1 MQRSNRYHIGI
12 FGRRNVGKST
22 LLNALCGQDVAIVSD
37 VAGTTTDTVWKNI
50 ELPGI
55 GAAVI
60 GDTAGFDDIGDL
72 GSMRNERTRRASQQV
87 DMALI
92 LVNGNPGD
100 ATYELEW
107 RDFFKKADIPTIF
120 VMTKADTC
128 TDTSNVSTST
138 KDSNCTNTSNVSTS
152 TKDYD
157 LWRDVLNEEI
167 ISVSAKEKKG
177 IDILLSKMASLYS
190 NDDNLDDITYSLVK
204 AGDVVVLVMPQDASA
219 PKGRLI
225 QPQVVTLRN
234 LLDKHALALCC
245 APEELPQMLKSLNNP
260 PSLIIT
266 DSQVFAQV
274 QPLTPKETKLT
285 SFSVLMA
292 RHKGDI
298 DTFREGADALMA
310 LPKNGKVLVAEAC
323 SHIPQ
328 NEDIG
333 RVKLPKML
341 RKKFG
346 EELQIDIVSG
356 NDFPEDLSSYDLII
370 HCGACMF
377 TRRHVLSRVRRAKA
391 QNIPITNYGIAIAAL
406 TDILNKVTI

>member
-12 FGRRNVGKST
+12 FGRRNAGKST
-22 LLNALCGQDVAIVSD
+22 LLNALSGQDVAIVSD

-60 GDTAGFDDIGDL
+60 GDTAGFDDIGEL
-72 GSMRNERTRRASQQV
+72 GLMRNERTKRTSQQV
-87 DMALI
+87 DMAII
-92 LVNGNPGD
+92 LVTGTPDD
-100 ATYELEW
+100 ATYEMEW
-107 RDFFKKADIPTIF
+107 RDFFKNADIPVLF
-120 VMTKADTC
+120 VMTKC
-128 TDTSNVSTST
+128 
-138 KDSNCTNTSNVSTS
+138 DSGSQDKYLS
-152 TKDYD
+152 
-157 LWRDVLNEEI
+157 LWKDVLQEDVCA
-167 ISVSAKEKKG
+167 VSAKENIG
-177 IDILLSKMASLYS
+177 IDILLDKMASLYK

-204 AGDVVVLVMPQDASA
+204 EGDVVLLVMPQDASA

-234 LLDKHALALCC
+234 ILDKQAIALCC
-245 APEELPQMLKSLNNP
+245 TPEKMPQTLASLNNP

-274 QPLTPKETKLT
+274 QALTPKESKLT

-298 DTFREGADALMA
+298 DTFREAADVLMS
-310 LPKNGKVLVAEAC
+310 LHKNAKILIAEAC

-333 RVKLPKML
+333 RVKLPRML
-341 RKKFG
+341 RNKFG

-391 QNIPITNYGIAIAAL
+391 QNVPITNYGIAIAAL
-406 TDILNKVTI
+406 TGILNKVTI

>member
-12 FGRRNVGKST
+12 FGRRNAGKST
-22 LLNALCGQDVAIVSD
+22 LLNALSGQDVAIVSD

-60 GDTAGFDDIGDL
+60 GDTAGFDDIGEL
-72 GSMRNERTRRASQQV
+72 GLMRNERTKRTSQQV
-87 DMALI
+87 DMAII
-92 LVNGNPGD
+92 LVTGTPDD
-100 ATYELEW
+100 ATYEMEW
-107 RDFFKKADIPTIF
+107 RDFFKNADIPVLF
-120 VMTKADTC
+120 VMTKC
-128 TDTSNVSTST
+128 
-138 KDSNCTNTSNVSTS
+138 
-152 TKDYD
+152 D
-157 LWRDVLNEEI
+157 LGSQDKYLSLWKDVLQEDVCA
-167 ISVSAKEKKG
+167 VSAKENIG
-177 IDILLSKMASLYS
+177 IDILLDKMASLYK

-204 AGDVVVLVMPQDASA
+204 EGDVVLLVMPQDASA

-234 LLDKHALALCC
+234 ILDKQAIALCC
-245 APEELPQMLKSLNNP
+245 TPEKMPQTLASLNNP

-274 QPLTPKETKLT
+274 QALTPKESKLT

-298 DTFREGADALMA
+298 DTFREAADVLMS
-310 LPKNGKVLVAEAC
+310 LPKNAKILIAEAC

-333 RVKLPKML
+333 RVKLPRML
-341 RKKFG
+341 RNKFG

-391 QNIPITNYGIAIAAL
+391 QNVPITNYGIAIAAL
-406 TDILNKVTI
+406 TGILNKVTI

>member
-12 FGRRNVGKST
+12 FGRRNAGKST
-22 LLNALCGQDVAIVSD
+22 LLNALSGQDVSIVSD

-60 GDTAGFDDIGDL
+60 ADTAGFDDSGEL
-72 GSMRNERTRRASQQV
+72 GLMRNERTKRASQQV
-87 DMALI
+87 DMAII
-92 LVNGNPGD
+92 LVTGTPD
-100 ATYELEW
+100 DVTYEMEW
-107 RDFFKKADIPTIF
+107 RDFFRNAYIPVIF
-120 VMTKADTC
+120 VMTKC
-128 TDTSNVSTST
+128 
-138 KDSNCTNTSNVSTS
+138 DSEIQEGNLA
-152 TKDYD
+152 
-157 LWRDVLNEEI
+157 LWKEI
-167 ISVSAKEKKG
+167 LKEDIYPISAKENIG
-177 IDILLSKMASLYS
+177 IDVLLDKMASLYKK
-190 NDDNLDDITYSLVK
+190 DDNLDDITYSLVK
-204 AGDVVVLVMPQDASA
+204 EGDVVLLVMPQDASA

-234 LLDKHALALCC
+234 LLDKQAIALCC
-245 APEELPQMLKSLNNP
+245 TPEKMSQTLASLQNP

-274 QPLTPKETKLT
+274 QALTPKESKLT

-298 DTFREGADALMA
+298 DTFREAADVLMS
-310 LPKNGKVLVAEAC
+310 LPKNAKILIAEAC

-333 RVKLPKML
+333 RVKLPRML
-341 RKKFG
+341 RNKFG

-391 QNIPITNYGIAIAAL
+391 QNVPITNYGIAIAAL
-406 TDILNKVTI
+406 TGILNKVTI

>member
-1 MQRSNRYHIGI
+1 MKDTQRSNRYHIGI

-22 LLNALCGQDVAIVSD
+22 LLNALTGQDVSIVSD

-60 GDTAGFDDIGDL
+60 GDTAGFDDVGEL
-72 GSMRNERTRRASQQV
+72 GGMRNERTKRAAKQI
-87 DMALI
+87 DMALV
-92 LVNGNPGD
+92 LVSGTPD
-100 ATYELEW
+100 DTTYELEW
-107 RDFFKKADIPTIF
+107 NELFKNADIPVIF
-120 VMTKADTC
+120 VMTKCDC
-128 TDTSNVSTST
+128 DDNENL
-138 KDSNCTNTSNVSTS
+138 K
-152 TKDYD
+152 
-157 LWRDVLNEEI
+157 LWQEVFKQELCC
-167 ISVSAKEKKG
+167 VSAKEGRGLDQLLETMAVLYKK
-177 IDILLSKMASLYS
+177 
-190 NDDNLDDITYSLVK
+190 DDNLDDITHTLVK
-204 AGDVVVLVMPQDASA
+204 SGDVVVLVMPQDAQA

-245 APEELPQMLKSLNNP
+245 APEELPQMLDNLKTP

-274 QPLTPKETKLT
+274 KVLTPKETKLT

-298 DTFREGADALMA
+298 DSFREGADALMA
-310 LPKNGKVLVAEAC
+310 LPNDGKVLIAEAC

-346 EELQIDIVSG
+346 EKLQIDIVSG
-356 NDFPEDLSSYDLII
+356 NDFPEDLSKYDLII

-377 TRRHVLSRVRRAKA
+377 TRRHVLSRVRQAKM

-406 TDILNKVTI
+406 TGILNNVEI

>member
-1 MQRSNRYHIGI
+1 MKETTARSNRYHIGI
-12 FGRRNVGKST
+12 FGRRNAGKST
-22 LLNALCGQDVAIVSD
+22 LLNALTGQDVSIVSD

-60 GDTAGFDDIGDL
+60 ADTAGFDDIGEL
-72 GSMRNERTRRASQQV
+72 GNMRNERTKRASQQV
-87 DMALI
+87 DMAII
-92 LVNGNPGD
+92 LVTGKPD
-100 ATYELEW
+100 EASFEIEW
-107 RDFFKKADIPTIF
+107 RDFFKKAEIPTIF
-120 VMTKADTC
+120 VLTKCDADADSD
-128 TDTSNVSTST
+128 TDTDTDTDPVSVPVP
-138 KDSNCTNTSNVSTS
+138 NTWSQIIGQE
-152 TKDYD
+152 
-157 LWRDVLNEEI
+157 VLP
-167 ISVSAKEKKG
+167 ISALNGKG
-177 IDILLSKMASLYS
+177 IDVLLAKMASLYS
-190 NDDNLDDITYSLVK
+190 KDDNLDDITYSLVK

-245 APEELPQMLKSLNNP
+245 APEELPQMLENLKTP
-260 PSLIIT
+260 PALIIT

-298 DTFREGADALMA
+298 DTFRDGAEALMA
-310 LPKNGKVLVAEAC
+310 LNKNSKVLIAEAC

-333 RVKLPKML
+333 RVKLPRML

-356 NDFPEDLSSYDLII
+356 NDFPEDLSQYDLII

>member
-12 FGRRNVGKST
+12 FGRRNAGKST
-22 LLNALCGQDVAIVSD
+22 LLNALSGQDVAIVSD

-60 GDTAGFDDIGDL
+60 GDTAGFDDSGEL
-72 GSMRNERTRRASQQV
+72 GLMRNERTKRASQQV
-87 DMALI
+87 DMAII
-92 LVNGNPGD
+92 LVTGTPDD
-100 ATYELEW
+100 ATYEMEW
-107 RDFFKKADIPTIF
+107 RDFFRNADIPVLF
-120 VMTKADTC
+120 VMTKC
-128 TDTSNVSTST
+128 
-138 KDSNCTNTSNVSTS
+138 
-152 TKDYD
+152 D
-157 LWRDVLNEEI
+157 LETQDGYLSLWKDVLQEDVCA
-167 ISVSAKEKKG
+167 VSAKENIG
-177 IDILLSKMASLYS
+177 IDILLDKMASLYKK
-190 NDDNLDDITYSLVK
+190 DDNLDDITYSLVK
-204 AGDVVVLVMPQDASA
+204 EGDVVLLVMPQDASA

-234 LLDKHALALCC
+234 ILDKQAIALCC
-245 APEELPQMLKSLNNP
+245 TPEKMPQTLASLNNP

-274 QPLTPKETKLT
+274 HALTPKESRLT

-298 DTFREGADALMA
+298 DTFREAADVLMS
-310 LPKNGKVLVAEAC
+310 LTKNAKILIAEAC

-333 RVKLPKML
+333 RVKLPRML
-341 RKKFG
+341 RNKFG

-356 NDFPEDLSSYDLII
+356 NDFPEDLTSYDLII

-391 QNIPITNYGIAIAAL
+391 QNVPITNYGIAIAAL
-406 TDILNKVTI
+406 TGILNKVTI

>member
-12 FGRRNVGKST
+12 FGRRNAGKST
-22 LLNALCGQDVAIVSD
+22 LLNALSGQDVSIVSD

-60 GDTAGFDDIGDL
+60 ADTAGFDDSGEL
-72 GSMRNERTRRASQQV
+72 GLMRNERTKRASQQV
-87 DMALI
+87 DMAII
-92 LVNGNPGD
+92 LVTGTPD
-100 ATYELEW
+100 DVTYEMEW
-107 RDFFKKADIPTIF
+107 RDFFRNADIPVIF
-120 VMTKADTC
+120 VMTKC
-128 TDTSNVSTST
+128 
-138 KDSNCTNTSNVSTS
+138 DSGIQEGNLA
-152 TKDYD
+152 
-157 LWRDVLNEEI
+157 LWKEI
-167 ISVSAKEKKG
+167 LKEDIYPISAKENIG
-177 IDILLSKMASLYS
+177 IDVLLDKMASLYKK
-190 NDDNLDDITYSLVK
+190 DDNLDDITYSLVK
-204 AGDVVVLVMPQDASA
+204 EGDVVLLVMPQDASA

-234 LLDKHALALCC
+234 LLDKQAIALCC
-245 APEELPQMLKSLNNP
+245 TPEKMSQTLASLQNP

-274 QPLTPKETKLT
+274 QALTPKESKLT

-298 DTFREGADALMA
+298 DTFREAADVLMS
-310 LPKNGKVLVAEAC
+310 LPKNAKILIAEAC

-333 RVKLPKML
+333 RVKLPRML
-341 RKKFG
+341 RNKFG

-391 QNIPITNYGIAIAAL
+391 QNVPITNYGIAIAAL
-406 TDILNKVTI
+406 TGILNKVTI

>member
-22 LLNALCGQDVAIVSD
+22 LLNALTGQDVSIVSD

-60 GDTAGFDDIGDL
+60 GDTAGFDDIGEL
-72 GSMRNERTRRASQQV
+72 GLMRNERTRRAAQQV

-92 LVNGNPGD
+92 LVSGRPED
-100 ATYELEW
+100 ASYEIEW

-120 VMTKADTC
+120 VMTKCDLGFQNFK
-128 TDTSNVSTST
+128 TSESQNLEDMS
-138 KDSNCTNTSNVSTS
+138 
-152 TKDYD
+152 
-157 LWRDVLNEEI
+157 LWRETLQEDVYA
-167 ISVSAKEKKG
+167 VSARENKG
-177 IDILLSKMASLYS
+177 IDVLLAKMASLYS

-245 APEELPQMLKSLNNP
+245 APEELPKMLENLTTP
-260 PSLIIT
+260 PALIIT

-298 DTFREGADALMA
+298 DTFKEGAEALMA
-310 LPKNGKVLVAEAC
+310 LTKNSKVLIAEAC

-333 RVKLPKML
+333 RVKLPRML

-346 EELQIDIVSG
+346 EDLQIDIVSG
-356 NDFPEDLSSYDLII
+356 NDFPDDLSQYDLVI

-391 QNIPITNYGIAIAAL
+391 QNIPITNYGIALAAL
-406 TDILNKVTI
+406 TNILDKVTI

>member
-12 FGRRNVGKST
+12 FGRRNAGKST
-22 LLNALCGQDVAIVSD
+22 LLNALAGQDVSIVSD

-60 GDTAGFDDIGDL
+60 GDTAGFDDIGEL
-72 GSMRNERTRRASQQV
+72 GSMRNERTRRTSQQV
-87 DMALI
+87 DMAVI
-92 LVNGNPGD
+92 LVNGRPD
-100 ATYELEW
+100 DVTYELEW
-107 RDFFKKADIPTIF
+107 RDFFKKADIPVIF
-120 VMTKADTC
+120 VLTKCDEC
-128 TDTSNVSTST
+128 EGNGESQGFWRNV
-138 KDSNCTNTSNVSTS
+138 
-152 TKDYD
+152 
-157 LWRDVLNEEI
+157 LGQDVL
-167 ISVSAKEKKG
+167 SVSAKENKG
-177 IDILLSKMASLYS
+177 IDVLLSKMASLYS

-245 APEELPQMLKSLNNP
+245 APEELPQMLESLKTP
-260 PSLIIT
+260 PALIIT

-274 QPLTPKETKLT
+274 QPLTPKETRLT

-310 LPKNGKVLVAEAC
+310 LPKNGKVLIAEAC

-333 RVKLPKML
+333 RVKLPRML

-356 NDFPEDLSSYDLII
+356 NDFPEDLSQYDLII

>member
-22 LLNALCGQDVAIVSD
+22 LLNALTGQDVSIVSD

-60 GDTAGFDDIGDL
+60 GDTAGFDDIGEL
-72 GSMRNERTRRASQQV
+72 GTMRNERTKRAAQQI

-92 LVNGNPGD
+92 LVNGKPD
-100 ATYELEW
+100 DISYELQW

-120 VMTKADTC
+120 VMTKVDADAD
-128 TDTSNVSTST
+128 DT
-138 KDSNCTNTSNVSTS
+138 
-152 TKDYD
+152 D
-157 LWRDVLNEEI
+157 LWKSALNEDI
-167 ISVSAKEKKG
+167 IPVSAKEGRG
-177 IDILLSKMASLYS
+177 IDVLLDKMASLYS

-245 APEELPQMLKSLNNP
+245 APEELPLMLKNLNNP

-274 QPLTPKETKLT
+274 QALTPKETKLT

-298 DTFREGADALMA
+298 DTFREAADALMA
-310 LPKNGKVLVAEAC
+310 LRRNGKVLIAEAC

-356 NDFPEDLSSYDLII
+356 NDFPEDLSQYDIII

-406 TDILNKVTI
+406 TGILNKVTI

>member
-12 FGRRNVGKST
+12 FGRRNAGKST
-22 LLNALCGQDVAIVSD
+22 LLNALSGQDVSIVSD

-60 GDTAGFDDIGDL
+60 ADTAGFDDSGEL
-72 GSMRNERTRRASQQV
+72 GLMRNERTKRASQQV
-87 DMALI
+87 DMAI
-92 LVNGNPGD
+92 MLVTGTPD
-100 ATYELEW
+100 DVTYEMEW
-107 RDFFKKADIPTIF
+107 RDFFRNADIPVIF
-120 VMTKADTC
+120 VMTKC
-128 TDTSNVSTST
+128 
-138 KDSNCTNTSNVSTS
+138 DSGIQEGNLA
-152 TKDYD
+152 
-157 LWRDVLNEEI
+157 LWKDVLKEDVYPI
-167 ISVSAKEKKG
+167 SAKENIG
-177 IDILLSKMASLYS
+177 IDMLLDKMASLYK

-204 AGDVVVLVMPQDASA
+204 EGDVVLLVMPQDASA

-234 LLDKHALALCC
+234 LLDKQAIALCC
-245 APEELPQMLKSLNNP
+245 TPEKMSQTLASLQNP

-274 QPLTPKETKLT
+274 HALTPKESKLT

-298 DTFREGADALMA
+298 DTFREAADVLMS
-310 LPKNGKVLVAEAC
+310 LTKNAKILIAEAC

-333 RVKLPKML
+333 RVKLPRML
-341 RKKFG
+341 RNKFG
-346 EELQIDIVSG
+346 EELKIDIVSG

-391 QNIPITNYGIAIAAL
+391 QNVPITNYGIAIAAL
-406 TDILNKVTI
+406 TGILNKVTL

>member
-12 FGRRNVGKST
+12 FGRRNAGKST
-22 LLNALCGQDVAIVSD
+22 LLNALTGQDVSIVSD

-60 GDTAGFDDIGDL
+60 ADTAGFDDEGEL
-72 GSMRNERTRRASQQV
+72 GNMRNERTRRAAQQV
-87 DMALI
+87 DMAII
-92 LVNGNPGD
+92 LVTGKPDD
-100 ATYELEW
+100 ASFEIEW
-107 RDFFKKADIPTIF
+107 RDFFKKAEIPTIF
-120 VMTKADTC
+120 VITKCA
-128 TDTSNVSTST
+128 SESQSQ
-138 KDSNCTNTSNVSTS
+138 
-152 TKDYD
+152 
-157 LWRDVLNEEI
+157 RDAEMNWSHIFGQEVLP
-167 ISVSAKEKKG
+167 ISALNGKG
-177 IDILLSKMASLYS
+177 IDILLAKMASLYS
-190 NDDNLDDITYSLVK
+190 KDDNLDDITYSLVK

-245 APEELPQMLKSLNNP
+245 APEELPQILENLKTP
-260 PSLIIT
+260 PALIIT

-310 LPKNGKVLVAEAC
+310 LKKNGKVLIAEAC

-356 NDFPEDLSSYDLII
+356 NDFPEDLSQYDLII

>member
-12 FGRRNVGKST
+12 FGRRNAGKST
-22 LLNALCGQDVAIVSD
+22 LLNALSGQDVSIVSD

-60 GDTAGFDDIGDL
+60 ADTAGFDDSGEL
-72 GSMRNERTRRASQQV
+72 GLMRNERTKRASQQV
-87 DMALI
+87 DMAII
-92 LVNGNPGD
+92 LVTGTPD
-100 ATYELEW
+100 DVTYEMEW
-107 RDFFKKADIPTIF
+107 RDFFRNADIPVIF
-120 VMTKADTC
+120 VMTKC
-128 TDTSNVSTST
+128 
-138 KDSNCTNTSNVSTS
+138 DSGIQEGNLA
-152 TKDYD
+152 
-157 LWRDVLNEEI
+157 LWKEI
-167 ISVSAKEKKG
+167 LKEDIYPISAKENIG
-177 IDILLSKMASLYS
+177 IDVLLDKMASLYKK
-190 NDDNLDDITYSLVK
+190 DDNLDDITYSLVK
-204 AGDVVVLVMPQDASA
+204 EGDVVLLVMPQDTSA

-234 LLDKHALALCC
+234 LLDKQAIALCC
-245 APEELPQMLKSLNNP
+245 TPEKMSQTLASLQNP

-274 QPLTPKETKLT
+274 QALTPKESKLT

-298 DTFREGADALMA
+298 DTFREAADVLMS
-310 LPKNGKVLVAEAC
+310 LPKNAKILIAEAC

-333 RVKLPKML
+333 RVKLPRML
-341 RKKFG
+341 RNKFG

-391 QNIPITNYGIAIAAL
+391 QNVPITNYGIAIAAL
-406 TDILNKVTI
+406 TGILNKVTI

>member
-1 MQRSNRYHIGI
+1 MKETTARSNRYHIGI
-12 FGRRNVGKST
+12 FGRRNAGKST
-22 LLNALCGQDVAIVSD
+22 LLNALTGQDVSIVSD

-60 GDTAGFDDIGDL
+60 ADTAGFDDIGEL
-72 GSMRNERTRRASQQV
+72 GNMRNERTKRASQQV
-87 DMALI
+87 DMAII
-92 LVNGNPGD
+92 LVTGKPDD
-100 ATYELEW
+100 ASFEIEW
-107 RDFFKKADIPTIF
+107 RDFFKKAEIPTIF
-120 VMTKADTC
+120 VLTKCDSDADSDADSDS
-128 TDTSNVSTST
+128 DTWSH
-138 KDSNCTNTSNVSTS
+138 
-152 TKDYD
+152 
-157 LWRDVLNEEI
+157 VLGQEVLP
-167 ISVSAKEKKG
+167 ISALNGKG
-177 IDILLSKMASLYS
+177 IDVLLAKMASLYS
-190 NDDNLDDITYSLVK
+190 KDDNLDDITYSLVK

-245 APEELPQMLKSLNNP
+245 APEELPQMLESLKTP
-260 PSLIIT
+260 PALIIT

-310 LPKNGKVLVAEAC
+310 LPKNGKVLIAEAC

-333 RVKLPKML
+333 RVKLPRML

-356 NDFPEDLSSYDLII
+356 NDFPEDLSQYDLVI

>member
-22 LLNALCGQDVAIVSD
+22 LINALTKQDVSIVSD

-60 GDTAGFDDIGDL
+60 GDTAGFDDSGEL
-72 GSMRNERTRRASQQV
+72 GILRNERTKRAAQQV
-87 DMALI
+87 DMAII
-92 LVNGNPGD
+92 LVTGNPGD
-100 ATYELEW
+100 ASYELEW
-107 RDFFKKADIPTIF
+107 RNFFKNADIPTIF
-120 VMTKADTC
+120 VLTK
-128 TDTSNVSTST
+128 
-138 KDSNCTNTSNVSTS
+138 
-152 TKDYD
+152 YD
-157 LWRDVLNEEI
+157 LKTQEGDLSLWKDVLQEDVCA
-167 ISVSAKEKKG
+167 VSAKDNIG
-177 IDILLSKMASLYS
+177 IDILLDKMASLYK

-204 AGDVVVLVMPQDASA
+204 EGDVVVLVMPQDASA

-234 LLDKHALALCC
+234 LLDKQAMAFCC
-245 APEELPQMLKSLNNP
+245 TPEKLPQTLASLNAS

-274 QPLTPKETKLT
+274 QALTPKETKLT

-298 DTFREGADALMA
+298 DTFREAADVLMS
-310 LPKNGKVLVAEAC
+310 LPKNAKILIAEAC

-333 RVKLPKML
+333 RVKLPRML
-341 RKKFG
+341 RNKFG
-346 EELQIDIVSG
+346 NELQIDIVSG
-356 NDFPEDLSSYDLII
+356 NDFPDDLSSYDLII

-391 QNIPITNYGIAIAAL
+391 QNVPITNYGIAIAAL
-406 TDILNKVTI
+406 TGILNKVTI

>member
-22 LLNALCGQDVAIVSD
+22 LLNALSGQDVAIVSD

-60 GDTAGFDDIGDL
+60 GDTAGFDDSGEL
-72 GSMRNERTRRASQQV
+72 GLMRNERTKRASQQV
-87 DMALI
+87 DMAMI
-92 LVNGNPGD
+92 LVTGTPD
-100 ATYELEW
+100 DVTYEMEW
-107 RDFFKKADIPTIF
+107 RDFFRNADIPVVF
-120 VMTKADTC
+120 VMTKCDSGIQEENLALW
-128 TDTSNVSTST
+128 
-138 KDSNCTNTSNVSTS
+138 KDA
-152 TKDYD
+152 
-157 LWRDVLNEEI
+157 LQEDVCA
-167 ISVSAKEKKG
+167 VSAKDNLG
-177 IDILLSKMASLYS
+177 IDILLDKMSSLYKK
-190 NDDNLDDITYSLVK
+190 DDNLDDITYSLVK
-204 AGDVVVLVMPQDASA
+204 EGDVVLLVMPQDASA

-234 LLDKHALALCC
+234 LLDKQAIALCC
-245 APEELPQMLKSLNNP
+245 TPEKMPQTLAALNNP

-274 QPLTPKETKLT
+274 QALTPKESRLT

-298 DTFREGADALMA
+298 DTFREAADVLMS
-310 LPKNGKVLVAEAC
+310 LPKNAKILIAEAC

-333 RVKLPKML
+333 RVKLPRML
-341 RKKFG
+341 RNKFG

-391 QNIPITNYGIAIAAL
+391 QNVPITNYGIAIAAL
-406 TDILNKVTI
+406 TGILNKVTI

>member
-12 FGRRNVGKST
+12 FGRRNAGKST
-22 LLNALCGQDVAIVSD
+22 LLNALTGQDVSIVSD

-60 GDTAGFDDIGDL
+60 ADTAGFDDIGEL
-72 GSMRNERTRRASQQV
+72 GNMRNERTKRASQQV
-87 DMALI
+87 DMAII
-92 LVNGNPGD
+92 LVTGKPDD
-100 ATYELEW
+100 ASFEIEW
-107 RDFFKKADIPTIF
+107 RDFFKKAEIPTIF
-120 VMTKADTC
+120 VLTKCDSDADSD
-128 TDTSNVSTST
+128 TDT
-138 KDSNCTNTSNVSTS
+138 DSDTDS
-152 TKDYD
+152 
-157 LWRDVLNEEI
+157 WIQIIGQEVLP
-167 ISVSAKEKKG
+167 ISALNGKG
-177 IDILLSKMASLYS
+177 IDVLLAKMASLYS
-190 NDDNLDDITYSLVK
+190 KDDNLDDITYSLVK
-204 AGDVVVLVMPQDASA
+204 DGDVVVLVMPQDASA

-245 APEELPQMLKSLNNP
+245 APEELPQMLENLKTP
-260 PSLIIT
+260 PALIIT

-310 LPKNGKVLVAEAC
+310 LPKNGKVLIAEAC

-333 RVKLPKML
+333 RVKLPRML

-356 NDFPEDLSSYDLII
+356 NDFPEDLSQYNLII

>member
-22 LLNALCGQDVAIVSD
+22 LLNALSGQDVAIVSD

-60 GDTAGFDDIGDL
+60 GDTAGFDDSGEL
-72 GSMRNERTRRASQQV
+72 GLMRNERTKRASQQV
-87 DMALI
+87 DMAII
-92 LVNGNPGD
+92 LVTGTPHD
-100 ATYELEW
+100 VTYEMEW
-107 RDFFKKADIPTIF
+107 RDFFRNADIPVIF
-120 VMTKADTC
+120 VMTKC
-128 TDTSNVSTST
+128 
-138 KDSNCTNTSNVSTS
+138 DSGTQDKYMS
-152 TKDYD
+152 
-157 LWRDVLNEEI
+157 LWKDVLQEDVCA
-167 ISVSAKEKKG
+167 VSAKENIG
-177 IDILLSKMASLYS
+177 IDILLDKMASLYKK
-190 NDDNLDDITYSLVK
+190 DDNLDDITYSLVK
-204 AGDVVVLVMPQDASA
+204 EGDMVLLVMPQDASA

-234 LLDKHALALCC
+234 LLDKQAIALCC
-245 APEELPQMLKSLNNP
+245 TPEKMPQTLAALNNP

-274 QPLTPKETKLT
+274 QALTPKESKLT

-298 DTFREGADALMA
+298 DTFREAADVLMS
-310 LPKNGKVLVAEAC
+310 LPKNAKILIAEAC

-333 RVKLPKML
+333 RVKLPRML
-341 RKKFG
+341 RNKFG

-391 QNIPITNYGIAIAAL
+391 QNVPITNYGIAIAAL
-406 TDILNKVTI
+406 TGILNKVTI

>member
-1 MQRSNRYHIGI
+1 MNDTARSNRYHIGI
-12 FGRRNVGKST
+12 FGRRNAGKST
-22 LLNALCGQDVAIVSD
+22 MLNALTGQDVSIVSE

-60 GDTAGFDDIGDL
+60 GDTAGFDDEGEL
-72 GSMRNERTRRASQQV
+72 GAMRNERTRRAAQQV
-87 DMALI
+87 DMAVV
-92 LVNGNPGD
+92 LVGGEPED
-100 ATYELEW
+100 ASLEIEW
-107 RDFFKKADIPTIF
+107 RDFFRKADIPIIF
-120 VMTKADTC
+120 IYNRFGGEHKCADA
-128 TDTSNVSTST
+128 
-138 KDSNCTNTSNVSTS
+138 
-152 TKDYD
+152 
-157 LWRDVLNEEI
+157 WREILGEEVYP
-167 ISVSAKEKKG
+167 VSAKEGEG
-177 IDILLSKMASLYS
+177 IDILLEKMAALYKS
-190 NDDNLDDITYSLVK
+190 DDNLDDITYSLAK
-204 AGDVVVLVMPQDASA
+204 KGDIVVLVMPQDAQA

-225 QPQVVTLRN
+225 QPQVLTLRN
-234 LLDKHALALCC
+234 LLDKGALALCC
-245 APEELPQMLKSLNNP
+245 TPEELPRMLDSLTAP

-274 QPLTPKETKLT
+274 QALTPKESKLT

-298 DTFREGADALMA
+298 ETFCDGAKALLS
-310 LPKNGKVLVAEAC
+310 LPRNGRVLIAEAC

-333 RVKLPKML
+333 RVKLPRML

-346 EELQIDIVSG
+346 EELEITVVSG
-356 NDFPEDLSSYDLII
+356 NDFPEDLTPYDLII

-406 TDILNKVTI
+406 TGIFDKITI

>member
-22 LLNALCGQDVAIVSD
+22 LLNALSGQDVAIVSD

-60 GDTAGFDDIGDL
+60 GDTAGFDDSGEL
-72 GSMRNERTRRASQQV
+72 GLMRNERTKRASQQV
-87 DMALI
+87 DMAMI
-92 LVNGNPGD
+92 LVTGTPD
-100 ATYELEW
+100 DVSYEMEW
-107 RDFFKKADIPTIF
+107 RDFFRNADIPVVF
-120 VMTKADTC
+120 VMTKC
-128 TDTSNVSTST
+128 
-138 KDSNCTNTSNVSTS
+138 
-152 TKDYD
+152 D
-157 LWRDVLNEEI
+157 LGTQDKYLSLWKDVLQEDVCA
-167 ISVSAKEKKG
+167 VSAKENIG
-177 IDILLSKMASLYS
+177 IDILLDKMSSLYKK
-190 NDDNLDDITYSLVK
+190 DDNLDDITYSLVK
-204 AGDVVVLVMPQDASA
+204 EGDVVLLVMPQDASA

-234 LLDKHALALCC
+234 LLDKQAIALCC
-245 APEELPQMLKSLNNP
+245 TPEKMPQTLASLNNP

-274 QPLTPKETKLT
+274 QALTPKESRLT

-298 DTFREGADALMA
+298 DTFREAADVLMS
-310 LPKNGKVLVAEAC
+310 LPKNANILIAEAC

-333 RVKLPKML
+333 RVKLPRML
-341 RKKFG
+341 RNKFG

-356 NDFPEDLSSYDLII
+356 NDFPEDLTSYDLII

-391 QNIPITNYGIAIAAL
+391 QNVPITNYGIAIAAL
-406 TDILNKVTI
+406 TGILNKVTI

>member
-22 LLNALCGQDVAIVSD
+22 LLNALAGQDVSIVSD

-60 GDTAGFDDIGDL
+60 GDTAGFDDIGEL
-72 GSMRNERTRRASQQV
+72 GSMRNERTRRTSQQV
-87 DMALI
+87 DMAVI
-92 LVNGNPGD
+92 LVNGRPD
-100 ATYELEW
+100 DVTYELEW
-107 RDFFKKADIPTIF
+107 RDFFKKADIPVIF
-120 VMTKADTC
+120 VLTKCD
-128 TDTSNVSTST
+128 DFDDESQKS
-138 KDSNCTNTSNVSTS
+138 KDENHN
-152 TKDYD
+152 
-157 LWRDVLNEEI
+157 LWIEVLGQEVLP
-167 ISVSAKEKKG
+167 VSAKENKG

-245 APEELPQMLKSLNNP
+245 APEEFPQMLDSLKTP
-260 PSLIIT
+260 PALIIT

-274 QPLTPKETKLT
+274 QPLTPKETILT

-298 DTFREGADALMA
+298 DTFREGADALMV
-310 LPKNGKVLVAEAC
+310 LPKDGKVLIAEAC

-333 RVKLPKML
+333 RVKLPRML

-356 NDFPEDLSSYDLII
+356 NDFPEDLSQYDLII

-391 QNIPITNYGIAIAAL
+391 QNVPITNYGIAIAAL
-406 TDILNKVTI
+406 TDILDKVTI

>member
-1 MQRSNRYHIGI
+1 MQRSNRYYIGI
-12 FGRRNVGKST
+12 FGRRNAGKST
-22 LLNALCGQDVAIVSD
+22 LLNALSGQDVSIVSD

-60 GDTAGFDDIGDL
+60 ADTAGFDDSGEL
-72 GSMRNERTRRASQQV
+72 GIMRNERTKRASQQV
-87 DMALI
+87 DMAII
-92 LVNGNPGD
+92 LVTGTPD
-100 ATYELEW
+100 DVTYEMEW
-107 RDFFKKADIPTIF
+107 RDFFRNADIPVIF
-120 VMTKADTC
+120 VMTKC
-128 TDTSNVSTST
+128 
-138 KDSNCTNTSNVSTS
+138 DSGIHEGNLE
-152 TKDYD
+152 
-157 LWRDVLNEEI
+157 LWRDVLKEDI
-167 ISVSAKEKKG
+167 CSISAKENIG
-177 IDILLSKMASLYS
+177 IDVLLDKMASLYKK
-190 NDDNLDDITYSLVK
+190 DDNLDDITYSLVK
-204 AGDVVVLVMPQDASA
+204 EGDVVLLVMPQDASA

-234 LLDKHALALCC
+234 LLDKQAIALCC
-245 APEELPQMLKSLNNP
+245 TPEKMPQTLASLQNP

-274 QPLTPKETKLT
+274 QSLTPKESRLT

-298 DTFREGADALMA
+298 DTFREAADVLMS
-310 LPKNGKVLVAEAC
+310 LPKNAKILIAEAC

-333 RVKLPKML
+333 RVKLPRML
-341 RKKFG
+341 RNKFG

-391 QNIPITNYGIAIAAL
+391 QNVPITNYGIAIAAL
-406 TDILNKVTI
+406 TGILNKVTI

>member
-12 FGRRNVGKST
+12 FGRRNAGKST
-22 LLNALCGQDVAIVSD
+22 LLNALSGQDVSIVSD

-60 GDTAGFDDIGDL
+60 ADTAGFDDSGEL
-72 GSMRNERTRRASQQV
+72 GLMRNERTKRASQQV
-87 DMALI
+87 DMAII
-92 LVNGNPGD
+92 LVTGTPD
-100 ATYELEW
+100 DVTYEMEW
-107 RDFFKKADIPTIF
+107 RDFFRNADIPMIF
-120 VMTKADTC
+120 VMTKC
-128 TDTSNVSTST
+128 
-138 KDSNCTNTSNVSTS
+138 DSGIQEGNLA
-152 TKDYD
+152 
-157 LWRDVLNEEI
+157 LWREI
-167 ISVSAKEKKG
+167 LKEDIYPISAKENIG
-177 IDILLSKMASLYS
+177 IDVLLDKMASLYKK
-190 NDDNLDDITYSLVK
+190 DDNLDDITYSLVK
-204 AGDVVVLVMPQDASA
+204 EGDVVLLVMPQDASA

-234 LLDKHALALCC
+234 LLDKQAIALCC
-245 APEELPQMLKSLNNP
+245 TPEKMSQTLASLQNP

-274 QPLTPKETKLT
+274 QALTPKESKLT

-298 DTFREGADALMA
+298 DTFREAADVLMS
-310 LPKNGKVLVAEAC
+310 LPKNAKILIAEAC

-333 RVKLPKML
+333 RVKLPRML
-341 RKKFG
+341 RNKFG

-356 NDFPEDLSSYDLII
+356 NDFPEDLSPYDLII

-391 QNIPITNYGIAIAAL
+391 QNVPITNYGIAIAAL
-406 TDILNKVTI
+406 TGILNKVTI